1 MTKLVLATYGTRCH
15 LRLPGCLGTATTK
28 DHLVP
33 YSLGGLDVLENY
45 RPACKPCNSRRGD
58 RIISGYGAR
67 VVVVIGPPASGK
79 STYVR
84 EHADSNDIAIDFDEL
99 ARALM
104 PLKPE
109 STHVYPD
116 HVRDTA
122 IAARA
127 GAIQRATRRVYG
139 CTIWFIHSIP
149 HPNQVREY
157 RALGWSVV
165 TIDPGREIV
174 VPRARELRPPAA
186 MLQVERWYGIYG
198 DTPPPTDEPH
208 PEQPTTP
215 LAAAA
220 PDGWSPEW

>member
-15 LRLPGCLGTATTK
+15 LRLPGCLGIATTK
-28 DHLVP
+28 DHLIP
-33 YSLGGLDVLENY
+33 HILGGPDVLENY

-84 EHADSNDIAIDFDEL
+84 EHAQPNDIAIDLDEL

-104 PLKPE
+104 PIQPE

-116 HVRDTA
+116 HVRDAA
-122 IAARA
+122 IAAR
-127 GAIQRATRRVYG
+127 GAALQRATRRAYG
-139 CTIWFIHSIP
+139 CTIWLIHAIP
-149 HPNQVREY
+149 HPNQVAEY
-157 RALGWSVV
+157 RALRWEIV
-165 TIDPGREIV
+165 TIDPGPEIV
-174 VPRARELRPPAA
+174 RPRARELRPPI
-186 MLQVERWYGIYG
+186 MEQHVNRWYDIYG

-208 PEQPTTP
+208 PEQPATS